1 MLYASD
7 YPYGRP
13 PSSLL
18 IAVRTAKVAGFTD
31 EQIRDLLAGS
41 ANRIATGEPPK
52 KPTSP
57 TGNGV
62 FTQPMTMARIHQ
74 YLSMATPLLWMR
86 QPDSIGII
94 GLALNAS
101 DERDGY
107 AGEDLDRIRELLTT
121 ARDLWRVFPEVEEED
136 LNEVSRITRGLVHIA
151 DILAVTTR
159 A

>member
-13 PSSLL
+13 PSSLM
-18 IAVRTAKVAGFTD
+18 IALRTARAAGFD
-31 EQIRDLLAGS
+31 DAQVREMLAGS
-41 ANRIATGEPPK
+41 ANRIARGEPPK
-52 KPTSP
+52 EPTKPTGDG
-57 TGNGV
+57 T

-94 GLALNAS
+94 GLALNAA

-107 AGEDLDRIRELLTT
+107 AGEELDDVRELLTT
-121 ARDLWRVFPEVEEED
+121 ARDLWRIFPEVEDED
-136 LNEVSRITRGLVHIA
+136 LNEVSRVTRGLVHIA
-151 DILAVTTR
+151 DILAVTAR

>member
-1 MLYASD
+1 LYASD

-31 EQIRDLLAGS
+31 DQLRDMLAGS
-41 ANRIATGEPPK
+41 ANRISAGEAPK
-52 KPTSP
+52 KPSKP
-57 TGNGV
+57 TGDGV

-86 QPDSIGII
+86 QPDSIGVI

-101 DERDGY
+101 DEGDGY
-107 AGEDLDRIRELLTT
+107 VGEDLDRIRELLTT

-136 LNEVSRITRGLVHIA
+136 LNEVSRVTRGLVHIA